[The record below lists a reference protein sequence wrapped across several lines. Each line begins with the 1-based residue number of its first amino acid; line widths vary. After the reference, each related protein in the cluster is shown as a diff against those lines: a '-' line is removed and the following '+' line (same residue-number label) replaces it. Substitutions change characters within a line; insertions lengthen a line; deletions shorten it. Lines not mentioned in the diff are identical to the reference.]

1 MPEKLK
7 SELIVLYGFVKSIS
21 PPFSCGCVEKSVD
34 DLIKLATVL
43 SCNSICFISFTCIRI
58 TVVNVHST
66 VHEGVLIKMGVVI
79 LKFSVC
85 SVRTL

>member
-21 PPFSCGCVEKSVD
+21 PPCSCGCVEKSVD

-43 SCNSICFISFTCIRI
+43 LQFVSSHLH
-58 TVVNVHST
+58 VYV
-66 VHEGVLIKMGVVI
+66 
-79 LKFSVC
+79 
-85 SVRTL
+85 